1 MTAREITYVPLAE
14 LREDPRNPKAHDH
27 GAITASL
34 ERFSVIDPIVIDGR
48 TGYIISG
55 HGRRSALL
63 AMAERGDEPPE
74 GVALA
79 DDCSWLVPAVTGWS
93 SRTDTEAR
101 AALIA
106 LNRTGELGGW
116 VDDSLLSL
124 LDELSAADPDLPVGF
139 GDEDREALRRLVEAD
154 HYLAGAG
161 SPPGSTP
168 TALTHS
174 PESLGEHWSGMD
186 IGDPDSPSAGLG
198 GGLPL
203 PPREGTVD
211 PVNLGAYRTLIVRV
225 SDAEAYARLTAFL
238 GTALRH
244 AAGNG
249 TESYWYG
256 EQPEQAYDATQSA
269 VTSLVQS
276 EVADASDL

>member
-1 MTAREITYVPLAE
+1 MTAREISYVPLDD
-14 LREDPRNPKAHDH
+14 LQEDPRNPKAHDH

-63 AMAERGDEPPE
+63 AMAERGDAPPE

-79 DDCSWLVPAVTGWS
+79 DDGSWLVPAVTGWS

-124 LDELSAADPDLPVGF
+124 LDELSAADPELPVGF
-139 GDEDREALRRLVEAD
+139 GDEDREALRRLVDAD
-154 HYLAGAG
+154 RYLAGAG
-161 SPPGSTP
+161 SPPGLP
-168 TALTHS
+168 TALTRA

-186 IGDPDSPSAGLG
+186 IEDPDSPGGAGLG

-203 PPREGTVD
+203 PPREGTAD
-211 PVNLGAYRTLIVRV
+211 PINLGAYRTLIVRV
-225 SDAEAYARLTAFL
+225 SDEEAYARLTAFL
-238 GTALRH
+238 GSALRH

-276 EVADASDL
+276 EVADAADL

>member
-1 MTAREITYVPLAE
+1 
-14 LREDPRNPKAHDH
+14 
-27 GAITASL
+27 
-34 ERFSVIDPIVIDGR
+34 
-48 TGYIISG
+48 
-55 HGRRSALL
+55 
-63 AMAERGDEPPE
+63 MATEPPE

-124 LDELSAADPDLPVGF
+124 LDELSAADPELPLGF
-139 GDEDREALRRLVEAD
+139 GDEDREALRRLVDAD
-154 HYLAGAG
+154 RYLAGAG

-168 TALTHS
+168 TALTRS

-186 IGDPDSPSAGLG
+186 IEDPDSPSSGLG

-203 PPREGTVD
+203 PPSEGTVD
-211 PVNLGAYRTLIVRV
+211 PINLGAYRTLIVRV

-269 VTSLVQS
+269 VTSLVPS
-276 EVADASDL
+276 EVADAADL